1 MKRLAHIA
9 LLLLLTAAPTGW
21 LAAQVEHVDM
31 VNHDTVRLFNCQNTP
46 RTLGLTNYNDTDE
59 FDGWAIIT
67 AQNSP
72 ISGQFSTRGFLPGMG
87 RLRVWDGDTATGT
100 LLIDHNGGTSP
111 NWNYTATASGGT
123 MTVHVQVFAALSARI
138 VQFGLQWSADG
149 DDTPLYCT
157 YSFSN
162 LRLSNIT
169 HEGVD
174 LAWNTTAPYTIVT
187 LGDRQWVTNRNSL
200 HIDSLESRTSYT
212 VGFTPVASSTATP
225 VSCCRIDTMF
235 FTSQASRIGCPDAT
249 DLGSDYV
256 MGYSGS
262 YANPYAIRGLVYDRF
277 NPAAYYNR
285 HTVVADTTL
294 TDVNTGG
301 QLRQVCPGTP
311 ASVRLGNLNSG
322 AEAEAIEYK
331 LHIDTAFYSILL
343 LRYAVVLENPDH
355 ETNSQPRFTLE
366 ILDGEKNVIDPTCG
380 VADFTATADGGEGW
394 NAYSTA
400 LWKDWTTVGFDV
412 TPYQGQ
418 DIYVRVTTYDCA
430 HGGHFGY
437 AYFHIECQHRSVT
450 TASCG
455 AFTDNT
461 ITAPEG
467 FHYRWYTNDPDAPIS
482 TERSITYNKTDSY
495 YHCRLVSTENPD
507 CHVTMHAYL
516 GDRYPKALPDTLYCE
531 DLGCD
536 GYRVTFLNRSAISG
550 AGGRALA
557 HHEDCESAY
566 WDFGD
571 GHTSTTYSPVHTY
584 RSSGTFDVT
593 LVAGIAD
600 DRCLDT
606 SVMTLVVPDYY
617 VIADSAVVA
626 CDSLLWGG
634 TVYSRDTAGPIQ
646 YPQHHNRCD
655 TAYRLRLTLLHS
667 VPTMLEADT
676 FCYNSTYTWR
686 GQTVGGMSLTDT
698 GHYSLEHRFPTG
710 EICDS
715 VVVLP
720 LVQLPPDT
728 VHLEWVS
735 DCHEK
740 SYVLTA
746 LTGMPWQ
753 RWTSE
758 PTDPALD
765 AQQGLRQVLVVPD
778 EVTTYTVTVDH
789 SDTGFCPTTRSV
801 TLQPV
806 SYPRAELRV
815 QPELLVN
822 DNRDFSAFNVSRNTS
837 GHRWTLVVH
846 GMGSD
851 TLLEGDERPFVEHTL
866 GMGYDSATVLLEVGN
881 GVCLDTARKVV
892 RVVSATIYAPNA
904 FTPDQAI
911 NNRFTV
917 VGEGLL
923 EGRLTVYNRLGL
935 LVYSSDRL
943 AEGWDGTH
951 EGRACPQGAYVW
963 HLRYRTADLPGSW
976 RAATGTVTLLR

>member
-9 LLLLLTAAPTGW
+9 LLLLLTALHTEW
-21 LAAQVEHVDM
+21 LTAQEGHVSM
-31 VNHDTVRLFNCQNTP
+31 VNRDTVRVYNCHT
-46 RTLGLTNYNDTDE
+46 TFGEVILACNDTSA
-59 FDGWAIIT
+59 FDGWAIIET
-67 AQNSP
+67 QNRT
-72 ISGQFSTRGFLPGMG
+72 ITGAIHLSGLAPGWG
-87 RLRVWDGDTATGT
+87 RLRVWDGSPSASN
-100 LLIDHNGGTSP
+100 LLIDLGDWTSLT
-111 NWNYTATASGGT
+111 WSSTLTATRGT
-123 MTVHVQVFAALSARI
+123 MTIHLEIHSSFSPRI
-138 VQFGLQWSADG
+138 IHFRNQWSTT
-149 DDTPLYCT
+149 DDDAPTYCP
-157 YSFSN
+157 YSISN
-162 LRLSNIT
+162 VEVSNIRAT
-169 HEGVD
+169 EAD
-174 LAWNTTAPYTIVT
+174 LTWNTTAPYTLVT
-187 LGDRQWVTNRNSL
+187 LGDRQWVTSSRTL
-200 HIDSLESRTSYT
+200 HIDSLQLRTCYT
-212 VGFTPVASSTATP
+212 LALNPTSDSTVRPNPCCETSTTFT
-225 VSCCRIDTMF
+225 
-235 FTSQASRIGCPDAT
+235 TSQAAHIGCPDAT

-256 MGYSGS
+256 MGYYGS
-262 YANPYAIRGLVYDRF
+262 FTNPRANIGLVYDRF
-277 NPAAYYNR
+277 NPTAHYNR
-285 HTVVADTTL
+285 HTVITDTTFI
-294 TDVNTGG
+294 DVNTGG
-301 QLRQVCPGTP
+301 RLRQVCPGTE
-311 ASVRLGNLNSG
+311 ASVRLGNRNIGS
-322 AEAEAIEYK
+322 EAESIEYK
-331 LHIDTAFYSILL
+331 LHIDTTFYSILL
-343 LRYAVVLENPDH
+343 LRYAVVLQNPDH
-355 ETNSQPRFTLE
+355 GTESQPRFTLE
-366 ILDGEKNVIDPTCG
+366 ILDSNKRVIDTSCG
-380 VADFTATADGGEGW
+380 MADFTADGAIGW
-394 NAYSTA
+394 NTHASA

-412 TPYQGQ
+412 SPYQGQ
-418 DIYVRVTTYDCA
+418 DIFVRITTYDCA
-430 HGGHFGY
+430 HGGHYGY
-437 AYFHIECQHRSVT
+437 AYFTIECQHSSVT
-450 TASCG
+450 TAQCG
-455 AFTDNT
+455 AFTTNT
-461 ITAPEG
+461 LTAPEG
-467 FHYRWYTNDPDAPIS
+467 FHYRWYADDPGQTLS
-482 TERSITYNKTDSY
+482 TERSITYDKADRY
-495 YHCRLVSTENPD
+495 YHCQLISLENAD
-507 CHVTMHAYL
+507 CYATMHAYL
-516 GDRYPKALPDTLYCE
+516 GDRYPKAIPDTLECE

-536 GYRVTFLNRSAISG
+536 GYRVSFLNRSAITG
-550 AGGRALA
+550 AGGQALA

-571 GHTSTTYSPVHTY
+571 GHTSTTYSPIHTY
-584 RSSGTFDVT
+584 RSSGTFTVT

-600 DRCLDT
+600 NQCLDT
-606 SVMTLVVPDYY
+606 TVMTLVVPDLT
-617 VIADSAVVA
+617 VPVDSAVVA
-626 CDSLLWGG
+626 CDSVVWGG
-634 TVYSRDTAGPIQ
+634 AVYWNDTVGPRL
-646 YPQHHNRCD
+646 YTRGSTRCD
-655 TAYRLRLTLLHS
+655 TAYVLHLTLLHS
-667 VPTMLEADT
+667 EHTMLEADT

-710 EICDS
+710 ESCDS

-746 LTGMPWQ
+746 QTSMPWL

-765 AQQGLRQVLVVPD
+765 AQQGLRQVLVAPN

-822 DNRDFSAFNVSRNTS
+822 DNRDFSAYNVSRNTS
-837 GHRWTLVVH
+837 GHRWTLVAH

-851 TLLEGDERPFVEHTL
+851 TLLKGDERGHVEHTL

-911 NNRFTV
+911 NNRFTI

-923 EGRLTVYNRLGL
+923 EGRLTVYNRMGL

-951 EGRACPQGAYVW
+951 DGRACPQGAYVW